1 MNLKFIWDI
10 HESSIHIPL
19 TSTLHQP
26 AGLEALDLPTVNRCH
41 HNPWPPCLGEIS
53 IFFPLLS
60 LWFPYG
66 FPWILVIFCSKNGDD
81 LFFVVFFSE

>member
-53 IFFPLLS
+53 IFFPAAFPMVS
-60 LWFPYG
+60 LWFP
-66 FPWILVIFCSKNGDD
+66 LDSGDF
-81 LFFVVFFSE
+81 L